1 MDSKINSV
9 LEFYPTN
16 RSIYKRLVS
25 VIHSPNGIMPFIG
38 YDLIAFN
45 YGSRDDF
52 LEYLIKENGLERKRD
67 SLICDDYLESLDRI
81 LNELTQ
87 GILDFREV
95 IRWSLFEDYYS
106 NELIDWYRAL
116 NEPINL
122 IQWLNNG
129 SVVTVNFDKMYESLN
144 KTRKPEIA
152 TPTNKMLLHHFLR
165 QDSSVESVVFK
176 VHGDLFSDKKN
187 LILTKSE
194 FTNAYT
200 DPEFSVELKQWIN
213 RYVLLFVGIDILKDT
228 YLSLI
233 LDETKQEGVNH
244 FALIA
249 CEDNIDAKK
258 HVLKECSEMSIL
270 PILYDINKPDSIR
283 IILHSLLVDSQN
295 KKWVKSFER
304 GRLHYLYNDQLIVGR
319 KEQIEELISFINDR
333 SSFLYCTISGR
344 SIIGKS
350 KLEYDFAQTYANGWR
365 WYMIPIQEINDF
377 LKNQPSLLSKLHG
390 KQDTLFIFDDYSLYE
405 GSLDD
410 IAAFVM
416 NIQRY
421 CLRIRIIFISGD
433 MSESNF
439 TKKKGINSYTL
450 FNPQENLY
458 KKFSLQLYDANE
470 MVEISLN
477 YVLFRRKE
485 LHLADAEIDSW
496 RDAIQIPLNKYVEEI
511 ILDDPQEALIFSMV
525 YAVKLTLN
533 YLNESTSDTDSE
545 YVTNA
550 VYSYEHTEGMGVG
563 INTEKVDKM
572 KLNHNKSTRLARIE
586 KQSPKIN
593 RFNENYNNDIAIAY
607 SGEESFQNL
616 FNESGPSIKHTFGKD
631 DEDEPC

>member
-187 LILTKSE
+187 L
-194 FTNAYT
+194 
-200 DPEFSVELKQWIN
+200 
-213 RYVLLFVGIDILKDT
+213 
-228 YLSLI
+228 
-233 LDETKQEGVNH
+233 
-244 FALIA
+244 
-249 CEDNIDAKK
+249 
-258 HVLKECSEMSIL
+258 
-270 PILYDINKPDSIR
+270 
-283 IILHSLLVDSQN
+283 
-295 KKWVKSFER
+295 
-304 GRLHYLYNDQLIVGR
+304 
-319 KEQIEELISFINDR
+319 
-333 SSFLYCTISGR
+333 
-344 SIIGKS
+344 
-350 KLEYDFAQTYANGWR
+350 
-365 WYMIPIQEINDF
+365 
-377 LKNQPSLLSKLHG
+377 
-390 KQDTLFIFDDYSLYE
+390 
-405 GSLDD
+405 
-410 IAAFVM
+410 
-416 NIQRY
+416 
-421 CLRIRIIFISGD
+421 
-433 MSESNF
+433 
-439 TKKKGINSYTL
+439 SY
-450 FNPQENLY
+450 F
-458 KKFSLQLYDANE
+458 F
-470 MVEISLN
+470 
-477 YVLFRRKE
+477 
-485 LHLADAEIDSW
+485 
-496 RDAIQIPLNKYVEEI
+496 
-511 ILDDPQEALIFSMV
+511 
-525 YAVKLTLN
+525 
-533 YLNESTSDTDSE
+533 
-545 YVTNA
+545 
-550 VYSYEHTEGMGVG
+550 
-563 INTEKVDKM
+563 
-572 KLNHNKSTRLARIE
+572 
-586 KQSPKIN
+586 
-593 RFNENYNNDIAIAY
+593 
-607 SGEESFQNL
+607 
-616 FNESGPSIKHTFGKD
+616 
-631 DEDEPC
+631 